1 MYLHEVREI
10 LDAEVLAGEQH
21 LGKEVT
27 FIKASDLMSDVL
39 TLRDSGILLLT
50 GLANIQA
57 VRTAEIAE
65 LSGVIFVRG
74 KKPDAQT
81 IELACQKNIPLL
93 ATLLPMYEAC
103 GLLYQSGL
111 SGITGLEQRR

>member
-1 MYLHEVREI
+1 MHLSEI
-10 LDAEVLAGEQH
+10 KELLQAEVMAGEEF

-74 KKPDAQT
+74 KKPDADT
-81 IELACQKNIPLL
+81 IELARRNSIPLL
-93 ATLLPMYEAC
+93 ATPLPMYEAC